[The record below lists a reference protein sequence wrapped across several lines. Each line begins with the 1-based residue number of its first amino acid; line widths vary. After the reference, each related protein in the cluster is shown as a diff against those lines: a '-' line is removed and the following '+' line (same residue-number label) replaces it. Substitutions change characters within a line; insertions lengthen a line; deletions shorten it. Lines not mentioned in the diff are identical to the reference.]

1 MTRGGREPGGVSI
14 AETNAGPRAVSAAEK
29 MGTASGCGG
38 GVPTDALGSSSTER
52 RWGWGDP
59 DKKQEMDVLGEG
71 YSFNKLWDVMEQK
84 GEKVKLE
91 DNEVERCLNSH

>member
-29 MGTASGCGG
+29 MGTASGCVG
-38 GVPTDALGSSSTER
+38 GVPTDALGSSSTEW

-59 DKKQEMDVLGEG
+59 DKKQEMDVLSEG